1 MCCCCLLLLTQQVC
15 VISLTLQQAQTTQT
29 CFLLLSQSLHWPYKQ
44 DFIPLQVTLWV
55 SWSSPP
61 LTPIHFI
68 VAAVQG
74 EHHNSLIII
83 KYNQYQ
89 NKYALV
95 ALKKL
100 CVIVCIHTFFSHHSA
115 LLGFLLVLATVKL
128 KSGFSFENF
137 GVWIFISKVI
147 VFNGFKSFFLIS
159 KNYWAC
165 PPSSRLLQCPS
176 LHFFSTWTLMFQ
188 LLFGKDL
195 TWKELKNISSCQLSK
210 TSVFFFFP
218 STVTRLF
225 TDKP

>member
-83 KYNQYQ
+83 KYYQYQ

-100 CVIVCIHTFFSHHSA
+100 CVSAFILFSHITVLCWGFCWCWPQSNWKVA
-115 LLGFLLVLATVKL
+115 FPSKTLGSGFLYPRWLFLMVL
-128 KSGFSFENF
+128 NR
-137 GVWIFISKVI
+137 
-147 VFNGFKSFFLIS
+147 FF
-159 KNYWAC
+159 
-165 PPSSRLLQCPS
+165 
-176 LHFFSTWTLMFQ
+176 
-188 LLFGKDL
+188 
-195 TWKELKNISSCQLSK
+195 
-210 TSVFFFFP
+210 
-218 STVTRLF
+218 
-225 TDKP
+225 